1 MKVIIEII
9 VYGLSLY
16 LAYLLYKKYYKT
28 INIYIDEA
36 INDWIDI
43 PNWINRG
50 LGIFLFVGCIFAQVT
65 LFFES
70 IVIWLFLLIIMPFF
84 YLPIKNKQAYN
95 FLSVTTFFITAFFAI
110 TLFFSVDN
118 SRDIIGETFISDYD
132 VYYTTEYVQRDYGED
147 EIEVAHVNTG
157 NDNLDFVLESIFPF
171 GYRIII
177 GFIVIFSL
185 LMNISLKEKNKLIRT
200 EILK

>member
-1 MKVIIEII
+1 MKIIIEII

-16 LAYLLYKKYYKT
+16 LAYLLYKRYYKT
-28 INIYIDEA
+28 ITIYIDEA

-43 PNWINRG
+43 PNWINWG

-110 TLFFSVDN
+110 TLFFSVNN
-118 SRDIIGETFISDYD
+118 SRDIIGETFIFDYD

-147 EIEVAHVNTG
+147 EIEVAHV
-157 NDNLDFVLESIFPF
+157 IP
-171 GYRIII
+171 I
-177 GFIVIFSL
+177 
-185 LMNISLKEKNKLIRT
+185 
-200 EILK
+200 